1 MKNLL
6 KKIAIALLI
15 IAVAILYYQTPG
27 GQKAL
32 DDADKGIMT
41 DVF

>member
-1 MKNLL
+1 MKDII
-6 KKIAIALLI
+6 KKLAIALLV
-15 IAVAILYYQTPG
+15 IATAILYYQTPG

-32 DDADKGIMT
+32 EDADKGIMT